1 LIRTGKSL
9 YKEIVVD
16 LSQAMKDRRS
26 VRAFL
31 PRAVDPAVLRDII
44 TQAQW
49 APSWG
54 NTQPWEFYVI
64 SGEPVRKITADLQ
77 AAVRDR
83 ADERPDIEM
92 PLKFPDPIMDRYRVL
107 GMRLFEVLGIER
119 GDKDKRLAH
128 NLRNFEAFGAP
139 HLVYIA
145 IRGDLTPYAIFDA
158 GAAAYAVTLA
168 AFERG
173 VGTCELA
180 ALVRYP
186 HLVRKHVAFPDN
198 RRLVIGLALGYPDPD
213 HPANTFLPGREPL
226 DTAATF
232 IG

>member
-1 LIRTGKSL
+1 
-9 YKEIVVD
+9 VD
-16 LSQAMKDRRS
+16 LTQAMMERRS

-31 PRAVDPAVLRDII
+31 PRGVDPAVLKEIVA
-44 TQAQW
+44 QAQW

-54 NTQPWEFYVI
+54 NTQPWEFYVV
-64 SGEPVRKITADLQ
+64 SGEAVTRITDDLQ
-77 AAVRDR
+77 AAVKDR
-83 ADERPDIEM
+83 AAEQPDIEM

-107 GMRLFEVLGIER
+107 GMRLFTVLGIER
-119 GDKDKRLAH
+119 DDKDKRLAH
-128 NLRNFEAFGAP
+128 NLRNFDAFGAP

-168 AFERG
+168 AFDRG

-186 HLVRKHVAFPDN
+186 HLVRKHVALPEN
-198 RRLVIGLALGYPDPD
+198 RKLVIGLALGYPDPD
-213 HPANTFLPGREPL
+213 HPANTFKPGREPL
-226 DTAATF
+226 ATAATF
-232 IG
+232 VD